1 MEKSSVHLRF
11 TGLTVNF
18 SPLQGCHLP
27 HRCRSETIME
37 CYDRPDLWDFAFSDE
52 TDFEADFI
60 QQMAS
65 RWLNTNRPAV
75 LEIGCGGG
83 RQTVNLAMRG
93 LPVTAFDLN
102 PTCVRE
108 TQRRLKRRRLAANVF
123 TADMLDFQ
131 TSETFDLAHC
141 LVNTFRHL
149 TDERSARCHLQAVA
163 RALRPGGLYL
173 LGFHLLPPDAAE
185 EDCERWTLRR
195 GKKSVTVTVRVL
207 QFCRRTRLET
217 VRFSLKATLPSGVIR
232 LRSDHQLRIYR
243 ADQFRSLLRA
253 VPEFELLSVHD
264 FCYDADNPLPLDDQL
279 GDAVFVLR
287 RRG

>member
-1 MEKSSVHLRF
+1 
-11 TGLTVNF
+11 
-18 SPLQGCHLP
+18 
-27 HRCRSETIME
+27 ME

-60 QQMAS
+60 QQLAA
-65 RWLNTNRPAV
+65 RWLGTNRPSV

-83 RQTVNLAMRG
+83 RQTVNLTQLG
-93 LPVTAFDLN
+93 LAVTAFDLN
-102 PTCVRE
+102 PHCVRE
-108 TQRRLKRRRLAANVF
+108 TQRQLQRRRLAASVF
-123 TADMLDFQ
+123 TADMRDFQ
-131 TSETFDLAHC
+131 TTGNFDLAHC

-149 TDERSARCHLQAVA
+149 PDEQSARCHLLSVA

-195 GKKSVTVTVRVL
+195 GRKSVTVTVRVL

-243 ADQFRSLLRA
+243 ADQFRRLLQT

-264 FCYDADNPLPLDDQL
+264 FCYDAENSLPLDNQL

-287 RRG
+287 RRS

>member
-1 MEKSSVHLRF
+1 MEKSPLDLRF
-11 TGLTVNF
+11 TSTTVNF
-18 SPLQGCHLP
+18 SPPQGCHLP
-27 HRCRSETIME
+27 HHCRSETIME

-52 TDFEADFI
+52 TEFEADFI
-60 QQMAS
+60 QQIAA
-65 RWLNTNRPAV
+65 RWLGTNRPTV

-83 RQTVNLAMRG
+83 RQTVQLAQRG

-102 PTCVRE
+102 PHCVRE
-108 TQRRLKRRRLAANVF
+108 TQRRLKRRRLAADVF
-123 TADMLDFQ
+123 AADMLNF
-131 TSETFDLAHC
+131 ETNEQFDLAHC

-149 TDERSARCHLQAVA
+149 TDELSARCHLQTVA

-185 EDCERWTLRR
+185 DDCERWTLRR

-207 QFCRRTRLET
+207 QFSRKTRLET

-243 ADQFRSLLRA
+243 ADQFRKLLLS

-264 FCYDADNPLPLDDQL
+264 FCYDAADSLPLDDQL

>member
-1 MEKSSVHLRF
+1 
-11 TGLTVNF
+11 
-18 SPLQGCHLP
+18 
-27 HRCRSETIME
+27 ME

-108 TQRRLKRRRLAANVF
+108 TLRRLKRRRLAANVF

-149 TDERSARCHLQAVA
+149 TDEQSARCHLQAVA

-185 EDCERWTLRR
+185 EDCELDTAT
-195 GKKSVTVTVRVL
+195 GKK
-207 QFCRRTRLET
+207 
-217 VRFSLKATLPSGVIR
+217 IR
-232 LRSDHQLRIYR
+232 HGHCAGTAILSQDSPRDSAVQPESNPAHRSDPAAQRSSAADLSSRSVSQPAAGCSRI
-243 ADQFRSLLRA
+243 
-253 VPEFELLSVHD
+253 
-264 FCYDADNPLPLDDQL
+264 
-279 GDAVFVLR
+279 
-287 RRG
+287 